1 MVSTYEG
8 LLGRLDI
15 VGEDVPSGYGFGKVS
30 SGLPNFLADVLRGV
44 PDGLGPGPP

>member
-15 VGEDVPSGYGFGKVS
+15 VGEDVPSGYGLGEVS
-30 SGLPNFLADVLRGV
+30 SGLADFLADVLGGM